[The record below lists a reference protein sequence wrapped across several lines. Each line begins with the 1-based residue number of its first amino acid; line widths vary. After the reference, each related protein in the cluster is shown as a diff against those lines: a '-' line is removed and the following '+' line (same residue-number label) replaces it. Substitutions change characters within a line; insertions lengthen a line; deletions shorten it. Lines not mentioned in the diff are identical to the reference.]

1 MKQITYDFIIGLKDL
16 SEKYKLDICLDIEL
30 SSTDFI
36 INNYDTT
43 FYVKTVLKNFQQ
55 WIFWTYKKK

>member
-55 WIFWTYKKK
+55 WIF